1 MIVRANDVSVQ
12 YRGQS
17 RNALSQASLE
27 LASGELVAVVG
38 PNGCGKTSLLRAL
51 LGTVPIRE
59 GTVVL
64 GEKPLHDW
72 RRDEIARLVA
82 LVPQREET
90 AFSWRVQEMVEF
102 GRYVWRGPLSAMN
115 ADDQRAVEAA
125 IARCDL
131 QSLRD
136 RRVETLSG
144 GEWQRVRVAR
154 ALAQEA
160 RVLFLDEPTASLDLG
175 HEMELLELVRG
186 LVSGGLAALVVTHQ
200 LNLAARFAHRML
212 LLSEGQVVA
221 SGTPQEVIEAELLS
235 RVFRWPVA
243 VGVSPEGRPQIVP
256 LRDYS

>member
-1 MIVRANDVSVQ
+1 MIVQAKGVSVQ

-27 LASGELVAVVG
+27 LAGGELLAVVG

-72 RRDEIARLVA
+72 NRAEIARLVA

-102 GRYVWRGPLSAMN
+102 GRYVWRGPLGAMN
-115 ADDQRAVEAA
+115 PEDRRAVEDA

-131 QSLRD
+131 QSFRD

-186 LVSGGLAALVVTHQ
+186 LVSSGLAALVVTHQ

-212 LLSEGQVVA
+212 LLSDGLVVA
-221 SGTPQEVIEAELLS
+221 SGTPEEVMQAELLS